1 MRRDPIYCRVCGL
14 SVDPK
19 EDILFGAFGKPLFAV
34 HRGKCEQ
41 TVNNGVS
48 LVGRTFRGL
57 LQQKAPRAA
66 MVLETVIAAS
76 RKVQDGQR

>member
-1 MRRDPIYCRVCGL
+1 MAQEPIYCRVCGL
-14 SVDPK
+14 PVDPK
-19 EDILFGAFGKPLFAV
+19 EDILFGAWGKPLFAA

-57 LQQKAPRAA
+57 LMEKAPRAA
-66 MVLETVIAAS
+66 VLLETVISAS
-76 RKVQDGQR
+76 RKVQDGKL